1 MLNLGTS
8 PFASMH
14 DPHHSKTLKRCHS
27 ISLHCT
33 GVIVRQSV
41 SEFSWLT
48 SRCYFFTSPRKID
61 PGRMYRKTVASE
73 RNFDILFFIH
83 VSTLMGRK
91 RAASTSQDWRQ
102 PLHRAPRYILIIL
115 SFQKNSITTRA
126 NDPVRRAQGW
136 LGTLIKTR
144 HTTNINA

>member
-1 MLNLGTS
+1 
-8 PFASMH
+8 
-14 DPHHSKTLKRCHS
+14 
-27 ISLHCT
+27 
-33 GVIVRQSV
+33 
-41 SEFSWLT
+41 
-48 SRCYFFTSPRKID
+48 
-61 PGRMYRKTVASE
+61 MYRKTVASK

-91 RAASTSQDWRQ
+91 RAASTSQDWRK
-102 PLHRAPRYILIIL
+102 PLHRAPRYIL

-126 NDPVRRAQGW
+126 NDPVQRAQGW